1 MAAHELLMDVGVGVG
16 GAVGGDKQLGTIK
29 IGCIH
34 RHELDLAGPLG
45 QLRGLGGGRSCSRC
59 GLLAVKLAHGAAR
72 AAVEDGLFGS
82 GSSLFLFVFQHSL
95 LIVGSG
101 LPLLE
106 GDGTGGAAGQAV
118 AEAVAVVVA
127 HELGLSV
134 HEADGTLMAGS
145 DTGTTAIA
153 FFFVYMNDFT
163 DHIHTLLFLMGLL

>member
-1 MAAHELLMDVGVGVG
+1 MIQKKQTLCAASAFFG
-16 GAVGGDKQLGTIK
+16 
-29 IGCIH
+29 
-34 RHELDLAGPLG
+34 
-45 QLRGLGGGRSCSRC
+45 LRC
-59 GLLAVKLAHGAAR
+59 
-72 AAVEDGLFGS
+72 
-82 GSSLFLFVFQHSL
+82 LFLFVFQHSL

-127 HELGLSV
+127 HKLGLSV